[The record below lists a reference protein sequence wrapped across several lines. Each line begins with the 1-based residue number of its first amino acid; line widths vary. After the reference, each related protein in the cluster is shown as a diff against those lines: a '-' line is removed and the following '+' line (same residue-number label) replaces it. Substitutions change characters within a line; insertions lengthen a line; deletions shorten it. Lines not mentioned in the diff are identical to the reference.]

1 MTARSRSCWI
11 PRTGSP
17 IGIMK
22 KSVTILFALLL
33 SLIPKVAYSQLIAH
47 HGVVSGA
54 YDFWVY
60 VPQERAANDTTKL
73 PLVLF
78 LHGKSL
84 SGNNLE
90 QVRGYGPLEALKFGR
105 NIDAIVLAPQ
115 AQGSWSPSKVMK
127 VLEWTE
133 KHYPVDVNRV
143 YVFGMSMGGYGTI
156 DFTGCYPDK
165 VAAAIAMC
173 GGGTIK
179 NYSGLNKVPLW
190 IIHGTSDSA
199 VSYKE
204 SQKVVDA
211 MKASGPTDML
221 RFDLMPD
228 VNHSR
233 LGRVFY
239 MSEPYEWLLKHSLAD
254 SVRTVDRSVEITKEG
269 MANAYRSMPGRRTLK
284 VIEYKGSKPQQKT
297 QQTEVK
303 AEAPVNTRA
312 AEPAEAKVATPTNQ
326 TAEPVEAKTA
336 SPDSFYIVKA
346 GDTLAKIA
354 KKTGTTID
362 SLCEK
367 NNITRRTI
375 LRIGMRLN
383 L

>member
-1 MTARSRSCWI
+1 
-11 PRTGSP
+11 
-17 IGIMK
+17 MK
-22 KSVTILFALLL
+22 GSVTIFIALLL
-33 SLIPKVAYSQLIAH
+33 SIIPRTAYSQLISH
-47 HGVVSGA
+47 HGVVPGG

-60 VPQERAANDTTKL
+60 VPQERAARDTVKL
-73 PLVLF
+73 PLVVF

-105 NIDAIVLAPQ
+105 KIDALILAPQ
-115 AQGSWSPSKVMK
+115 AQAGWSPSRVMK
-127 VLEWTE
+127 VLDWTE
-133 KHYPVDVNRV
+133 KHYPVDTSRV

-156 DFTGCYPDK
+156 DFVGTYPEK

-179 NYSGLNKVPLW
+179 DYSGLNKVPLW
-190 IIHGTSDSA
+190 IIHGTSDSS

-211 MKASGPTDML
+211 MKASGPADLL
-221 RFDLMPD
+221 RFDLHEG

-239 MSEPYEWLLKHSLAD
+239 MSEPYEWFLKHSLSD
-254 SVRTVDRSVEITKEG
+254 SVRSVDRTIEITKEG

-284 VIEYKGSKPQQKT
+284 VVEYRKPAPRQAQRPEKT
-297 QQTEVK
+297 SDAANEPDEAVVP
-303 AEAPVNTRA
+303 AEAPSV
-312 AEPAEAKVATPTNQ
+312 
-326 TAEPVEAKTA
+326 
-336 SPDSFYIVKA
+336 YIVKE
-346 GDTLAKIA
+346 GDTLSKIA
-354 KKTGTTID
+354 KKTGTTVD
-362 SLCEK
+362 ALCEK

-375 LRIGMRLN
+375 LRIGRRLV

>member
-1 MTARSRSCWI
+1 MKRFLPIFLASFLI
-11 PRTGSP
+11 MMPRTAS
-17 IGIMK
+17 
-22 KSVTILFALLL
+22 
-33 SLIPKVAYSQLIAH
+33 SQLISH

-60 VPQERAANDTTKL
+60 VPQDRAADDTTRL

-105 NIDAIVLAPQ
+105 KIDAIVLAPQ
-115 AQGSWSPSKVMK
+115 AQGGWSPSRVMK
-127 VLEWTE
+127 VLDWTE
-133 KHYPVDVNRV
+133 QHYPVDTNRI
-143 YVFGMSMGGYGTI
+143 YVFGMSMGGCGTI
-156 DFTGCYPDK
+156 DFVGTYPDK

-179 NYSGLNKVPLW
+179 NYSGLNRVPLW
-190 IIHGTSDSA
+190 IIHGTSDSS

-211 MKASGPTDML
+211 MKASGPTDLL
-221 RFDLMPD
+221 RFDLHEG

-239 MSEPYEWLLKHSLAD
+239 MSEPYDWFLKHSIAD
-254 SVRTVDRSVEITKEG
+254 SVRTVDRTIEITKEG
-269 MANAYRSMPGRRTLK
+269 MANAYRSMPGRRNLK
-284 VIEYKGSKPQQKT
+284 VVEYKKPALRQAQRPASAT
-297 QQTEVK
+297 AA
-303 AEAPVNTRA
+303 AESAATA
-312 AEPAEAKVATPTNQ
+312 AEPAKAHAAVPEL
-326 TAEPVEAKTA
+326 VEAPVKGTA
-336 SPDSFYIVKA
+336 ATDSIYIVKP

-354 KKTGTTID
+354 KKTGTTVD

-375 LRIGMRLN
+375 LHIGHRLV

>member
-1 MTARSRSCWI
+1 
-11 PRTGSP
+11 
-17 IGIMK
+17 MK
-22 KSVTILFALLL
+22 KSVSFVLVLLFMAL
-33 SLIPKVAYSQLIAH
+33 PRAAWSQLISH

-60 VPQERAANDTTKL
+60 VPQERAAKDTTKL

-105 NIDAIVLAPQ
+105 QIDALVLAPQ
-115 AQGSWSPSKVMK
+115 SQGGWSPSKVLK

-133 KHYPVDVNRV
+133 KHYPVDTNRI

-179 NYSGLNKVPLW
+179 NYSGLNRVPLW
-190 IIHGTSDSA
+190 IIHGTADSA

-211 MKASGPTDML
+211 MKASGPTDLL
-221 RFDLMPD
+221 RFDLHD
-228 VNHSR
+228 GVNHSR

-239 MSEPYEWLLKHSLAD
+239 MSEPYEWFLKHSLAD
-254 SVRTVDRSVEITKEG
+254 SVRTVDRTVEITKEG

-284 VIEYKGSKPQQKT
+284 VVEYKAFRKPKEQVQSKQSQPKDT
-297 QQTEVK
+297 VPVPVTEPK
-303 AEAPVNTRA
+303 DTD
-312 AEPAEAKVATPTNQ
+312 
-326 TAEPVEAKTA
+326 AEPVEAPA
-336 SPDSFYIVKA
+336 NPENIYIVRA

-354 KKTGTTID
+354 KKTGTTVD

-375 LRIGMRLN
+375 LRIGMRLA

>member
-1 MTARSRSCWI
+1 
-11 PRTGSP
+11 
-17 IGIMK
+17 MK
-22 KSVTILFALLL
+22 KSVTILFMLLL
-33 SLIPKVAYSQLIAH
+33 SFLPKPAYSQLISH
-47 HGVVSGA
+47 HGVVKGA

-60 VPQERAANDTTKL
+60 VPQERAAKDTTKL

-84 SGNNLE
+84 SGNDLE

-105 NIDAIVLAPQ
+105 KIDALVLAPQ
-115 AQGSWSPSKVMK
+115 AQGGWSPSKILK

-190 IIHGTSDSA
+190 IIHGTADSA

-211 MKASGPTDML
+211 MKASGPTDLL

-239 MSEPYEWLLKHSLAD
+239 MSEPYEWLFKHSLAD
-254 SVRTVDRSVEITKEG
+254 SVRTVDRSVQITKEG

-284 VIEYKGSKPQQKT
+284 VVEYKGSKPQQKV
-297 QQTEVK
+297 ERPK
-303 AEAPVNTRA
+303 AEAAAQYGTAAAGAANPV
-312 AEPAEAKVATPTNQ
+312 
-326 TAEPVEAKTA
+326 AEPVEAKAANPTTA
-336 SPDSFYIVKA
+336 VAEPVESNTATDSVYIVKA

>member
-1 MTARSRSCWI
+1 MKRFLPIFLASFLLMM
-11 PRTGSP
+11 PRTAS
-17 IGIMK
+17 
-22 KSVTILFALLL
+22 
-33 SLIPKVAYSQLIAH
+33 SQLISH
-47 HGVVSGA
+47 HGVVPGA

-60 VPQERAANDTTKL
+60 VPQDRAADDTTRL

-105 NIDAIVLAPQ
+105 KIDAIVLAPQ
-115 AQGSWSPSKVMK
+115 AQGGWSPSRVMK
-127 VLEWTE
+127 VLDWTE
-133 KHYPVDVNRV
+133 QHYPVDTNRI

-156 DFTGCYPDK
+156 DFVGTYPDK

-190 IIHGTSDSA
+190 IIHGTSDSS

-211 MKASGPTDML
+211 MKASGPTDLL
-221 RFDLMPD
+221 RFDLHEG

-239 MSEPYEWLLKHSLAD
+239 MSEPYDWFLKHSIAD
-254 SVRTVDRSVEITKEG
+254 SVRTVDRTIEITKEG
-269 MANAYRSMPGRRTLK
+269 MANAYRSMPGRRNLK
-284 VIEYKGSKPQQKT
+284 VVEYKKADNSKAT
-297 QQTEVK
+297 TTVTERRPELV
-303 AEAPVNTRA
+303 EG
-312 AEPAEAKVATPTNQ
+312 
-326 TAEPVEAKTA
+326 PVEGTVA
-336 SPDSFYIVKA
+336 SDSIYIVKP

-354 KKTGTTID
+354 KKTGTTVD

-367 NNITRRTI
+367 NHITRRTTLHI
-375 LRIGMRLN
+375 RHRLV

>member
-1 MTARSRSCWI
+1 MKRVL
-11 PRTGSP
+11 P
-17 IGIMK
+17 IFLA
-22 KSVTILFALLL
+22 SVLLL
-33 SLIPKVAYSQLIAH
+33 LPWTASSQLISH
-47 HGVVSGA
+47 HGVVPGS

-60 VPQERAANDTTKL
+60 VPQERAARDTSRL

-90 QVRGYGPLEALKFGR
+90 QVRGYGPLEALKFGLD
-105 NIDAIVLAPQ
+105 IDAIVLAPQ
-115 AQGSWSPSKVMK
+115 AQGGWSPSRVMK
-127 VLEWTE
+127 VLDWTE
-133 KHYPVDVNRV
+133 QHYPVDTNRV

-156 DFTGCYPDK
+156 DFVGTYPDK

-179 NYSGLNKVPLW
+179 NFSGLNKVPLW
-190 IIHGTSDSA
+190 IIHGTSDSS

-211 MKASGPTDML
+211 MKASGPVDLL
-221 RFDLMPD
+221 RFDLHD
-228 VNHSR
+228 GVNHSR

-239 MSEPYEWLLKHSLAD
+239 MSEPYDWFMKHSIAD
-254 SVRTVDRSVEITKEG
+254 SLRTVDRTIEITKEG
-269 MANAYRSMPGRRTLK
+269 MANAYRSMPGRRNLK
-284 VIEYKGSKPQQKT
+284 VVEFKKPALRQAQRPVPA
-297 QQTEVK
+297 TEAAEPVK
-303 AEAPVNTRA
+303 AKTTA
-312 AEPAEAKVATPTNQ
+312 AEPAKAT
-326 TAEPVEAKTA
+326 TAVNEPVEGTA
-336 SPDSFYIVKA
+336 ASDGIYIVKP

-354 KKTGTTID
+354 KKTGTTVD

-375 LRIGMRLN
+375 LHIGYRLV

>member
-1 MTARSRSCWI
+1 
-11 PRTGSP
+11 
-17 IGIMK
+17 MK
-22 KSVTILFALLL
+22 GSVTIFIALLL
-33 SLIPKVAYSQLIAH
+33 SIIPRTAYSQLISH
-47 HGVVSGA
+47 HGVVPGG

-60 VPQERAANDTTKL
+60 VPQERAAKDTVKL
-73 PLVLF
+73 PLVVF

-105 NIDAIVLAPQ
+105 KIDALILAPQ
-115 AQGSWSPSKVMK
+115 AQAGWSPSRVMK
-127 VLEWTE
+127 VLDWTE
-133 KHYPVDVNRV
+133 KHYPVDTSRV

-156 DFTGCYPDK
+156 DFVGTYPEK

-179 NYSGLNKVPLW
+179 DYSGLNKVPLW
-190 IIHGTSDSA
+190 IIHGTSDSS

-211 MKASGPTDML
+211 MKASGPADLL
-221 RFDLMPD
+221 RFDLHEG

-239 MSEPYEWLLKHSLAD
+239 MSEPYEWFLKHSLSD
-254 SVRTVDRSVEITKEG
+254 SVRAVDRTIEITKEG

-284 VIEYKGSKPQQKT
+284 VVEYRKPALRQAQRPEKT
-297 QQTEVK
+297 SNAANEPV
-303 AEAPVNTRA
+303 EAKSTV
-312 AEPAEAKVATPTNQ
+312 AEPAEAPSV
-326 TAEPVEAKTA
+326 
-336 SPDSFYIVKA
+336 YIVKE
-346 GDTLAKIA
+346 GDTLSKIA
-354 KKTGTTID
+354 KKTGTTVD
-362 SLCEK
+362 ALCEK

-375 LRIGMRLN
+375 LRIGRRLV

>member
-1 MTARSRSCWI
+1 MKRSF
-11 PRTGSP
+11 
-17 IGIMK
+17 
-22 KSVTILFALLL
+22 TIFIVLLTLL
-33 SLIPKVAYSQLIAH
+33 SPKMAYSQLIAH
-47 HGVVSGA
+47 HGVVSGG

-60 VPQERAANDTTKL
+60 VPQDRAAKDTTKL

-105 NIDAIVLAPQ
+105 QIDALVLAPQ
-115 AQGSWSPSKVMK
+115 AQAGWSPSRVKK
-127 VLEWTE
+127 VLDWTE
-133 KHYPVDVNRV
+133 KHYPVDTSRI

-156 DFTGCYPDK
+156 DFTGTYPDK

-211 MKASGPTDML
+211 MKASGPTDLL
-221 RFDLMPD
+221 RFDLMPG

-239 MSEPYEWLLKHSLAD
+239 MSEPYEWLFKHSLAD
-254 SVRTVDRSVEITKEG
+254 SLRKVDTTVVITDSG
-269 MANAYRSMPGRRTLK
+269 MANAYRSMPGRKTLK
-284 VIEYKGSKPQQKT
+284 VVEYKGTSALRQSQRP
-297 QQTEVK
+297 
-303 AEAPVNTRA
+303 
-312 AEPAEAKVATPTNQ
+312 EAKPDNVEMKSENPV
-326 TAEPVEAKTA
+326 AEPVEAQTEK
-336 SPDSFYIVKA
+336 DSIYIVKE
-346 GDTLAKIA
+346 GDTLSRIA
-354 KKTGTTID
+354 KKNGTTID

-375 LRIGMRLN
+375 LKIGMRLK

>member
-1 MTARSRSCWI
+1 
-11 PRTGSP
+11 
-17 IGIMK
+17 MK
-22 KSVTILFALLL
+22 GSVTIFIALLL
-33 SLIPKVAYSQLIAH
+33 SIIPRTAYSQLISH
-47 HGVVSGA
+47 HGVVPGG

-60 VPQERAANDTTKL
+60 VPQERAARDTVKL
-73 PLVLF
+73 PLVVF

-105 NIDAIVLAPQ
+105 KIDALILAPQ
-115 AQGSWSPSKVMK
+115 AQAGWNPSRVMK
-127 VLEWTE
+127 VLDWTE
-133 KHYPVDVNRV
+133 KHYPVDTSRV

-156 DFTGCYPDK
+156 DFVGTYPEK

-179 NYSGLNKVPLW
+179 DYSGLNKVPLW
-190 IIHGTSDSA
+190 IIHGTSDSS

-211 MKASGPTDML
+211 MKASGPADLL
-221 RFDLMPD
+221 RFDLHEG

-239 MSEPYEWLLKHSLAD
+239 MSEPYEWFLKHSLSD
-254 SVRTVDRSVEITKEG
+254 SVRTLDRTIEITKEG

-284 VIEYKGSKPQQKT
+284 VVEYRKP
-297 QQTEVK
+297 
-303 AEAPVNTRA
+303 APRQAQRPENTSDA
-312 AEPAEAKVATPTNQ
+312 ANEPAEAPSV
-326 TAEPVEAKTA
+326 
-336 SPDSFYIVKA
+336 YIVKE
-346 GDTLAKIA
+346 GDTLSKIA
-354 KKTGTTID
+354 KKTGTTVD
-362 SLCEK
+362 ALCEK

-375 LRIGMRLN
+375 LRIGRRLV

>member
-1 MTARSRSCWI
+1 
-11 PRTGSP
+11 
-17 IGIMK
+17 MK
-22 KSVTILFALLL
+22 KSVSFVLVLLFMAL
-33 SLIPKVAYSQLIAH
+33 PRAAWSQLISH

-60 VPQERAANDTTKL
+60 VPQEGAAKDTTKL

-105 NIDAIVLAPQ
+105 QIDALVLAPQ
-115 AQGSWSPSKVMK
+115 SQGGWSPSKVLK

-133 KHYPVDVNRV
+133 KHYPVDTNRI

-179 NYSGLNKVPLW
+179 NYSGLNRVPLW
-190 IIHGTSDSA
+190 IIHGTADSA

-211 MKASGPTDML
+211 MKASGPTDLL
-221 RFDLMPD
+221 RFDLHD
-228 VNHSR
+228 GVNHSR

-254 SVRTVDRSVEITKEG
+254 SVRTVDRTVEITKEG

-284 VIEYKGSKPQQKT
+284 VVEYKASRKPKEQVQSKQSQPKDT
-297 QQTEVK
+297 VPVPVTEPKDTV
-303 AEAPVNTRA
+303 
-312 AEPAEAKVATPTNQ
+312 
-326 TAEPVEAKTA
+326 AEPVEAPA
-336 SPDSFYIVKA
+336 NPENIYIVRA

-354 KKTGTTID
+354 KNTGTTVD

-375 LRIGMRLN
+375 LRIGMRLA

>member
-1 MTARSRSCWI
+1 
-11 PRTGSP
+11 
-17 IGIMK
+17 MK
-22 KSVTILFALLL
+22 ECVTIFIALLL
-33 SLIPKVAYSQLIAH
+33 SIIPRTAYSQLISH
-47 HGVVSGA
+47 HGVVPGG

-60 VPQERAANDTTKL
+60 VPQERAAKDTVKL
-73 PLVLF
+73 PLVVF

-105 NIDAIVLAPQ
+105 KIDALILAPQ
-115 AQGSWSPSKVMK
+115 AQAGWSPSRVMK
-127 VLEWTE
+127 VLDWTE
-133 KHYPVDVNRV
+133 KHYPVDTSRV

-156 DFTGCYPDK
+156 DFVGTYPEK

-179 NYSGLNKVPLW
+179 DYSGLNKVPLW
-190 IIHGTSDSA
+190 IIHGTSDSS

-211 MKASGPTDML
+211 MKASGPADLL
-221 RFDLMPD
+221 RFDLHEG

-239 MSEPYEWLLKHSLAD
+239 MSEPYEWFLKHSLSD
-254 SVRTVDRSVEITKEG
+254 SVRSVDRTIEITKEG

-284 VIEYKGSKPQQKT
+284 VVEYRKPAPRQAQRPEKT
-297 QQTEVK
+297 SDAANEP
-303 AEAPVNTRA
+303 AEAKSTV
-312 AEPAEAKVATPTNQ
+312 AEPAEAPSV
-326 TAEPVEAKTA
+326 
-336 SPDSFYIVKA
+336 YIVKE
-346 GDTLAKIA
+346 GDTLSKIA
-354 KKTGTTID
+354 KKTGTTVD
-362 SLCEK
+362 ALCEK

-375 LRIGMRLN
+375 LRIGRRLV

>member
-1 MTARSRSCWI
+1 MA
-11 PRTGSP
+11 
-17 IGIMK
+17 MK
-22 KSVTILFALLL
+22 RSVTIFLAFLLFLVPREAF
-33 SLIPKVAYSQLIAH
+33 SQLISH
-47 HGVVSGA
+47 HGVVSGG

-60 VPQERAANDTTKL
+60 VPQERAAKDTTKL

-105 NIDAIVLAPQ
+105 KIDALVLAPQ
-115 AQGSWSPSKVMK
+115 AQGGWSPSKIMK

-133 KHYPVDVNRV
+133 KHYPVDTDRI

-156 DFTGCYPDK
+156 DFTGCYSDK

-190 IIHGTSDSA
+190 IIHGTADSA

-211 MKASGPTDML
+211 MKASGPTDLL
-221 RFDLMPD
+221 RFDLHD
-228 VNHSR
+228 GVNHSR

-239 MSEPYEWLLKHSLAD
+239 MSEPYEWFLKHSLAD
-254 SVRTVDRSVEITKEG
+254 SVRTVDRTIEITKEG
-269 MANAYRSMPGRRTLK
+269 MANAYRSMPGRRNLK
-284 VIEYKGSKPQQKT
+284 VVEYKGSGKPKEQVQSRQSQPKDT
-297 QQTEVK
+297 VK
-303 AEAPVNTRA
+303 EPVPEPKDTVNKAKNT
-312 AEPAEAKVATPTNQ
+312 V
-326 TAEPVEAKTA
+326 AEPVEAPA
-336 SPDSFYIVKA
+336 NPENIYIVRA

-354 KKTGTTID
+354 RKTGTTIE

>member
-1 MTARSRSCWI
+1 MN
-11 PRTGSP
+11 
-17 IGIMK
+17 
-22 KSVTILFALLL
+22 KSVTIILVLLFM
-33 SLIPKVAYSQLIAH
+33 SLPRVAYSQLISH
-47 HGVVSGA
+47 HGVVSGG

-60 VPQERAANDTTKL
+60 VPQERAAKDTTKL

-105 NIDAIVLAPQ
+105 QIDALVLAPQ
-115 AQGSWSPSKVMK
+115 AQGGWSPSRVLK

-133 KHYPVDVNRV
+133 KHYPVDTNRI

-179 NYSGLNKVPLW
+179 NYSGLNRVPLW
-190 IIHGTSDSA
+190 IIHGTADSA

-211 MKASGPTDML
+211 MKASGPTDLL
-221 RFDLMPD
+221 RFDLHD
-228 VNHSR
+228 GVNHSR

-239 MSEPYEWLLKHSLAD
+239 MSEPYEWFLKHSLAD
-254 SVRTVDRSVEITKEG
+254 SVRTVDRTIEITKEG
-269 MANAYRSMPGRRTLK
+269 MANAYRSMPGRRNLK
-284 VIEYKGSKPQQKT
+284 VVEYKGSRKPKEQVQSKQSQPKDTAQVPVSVPKDTVTKTKGTVAEQKGT
-297 QQTEVK
+297 V
-303 AEAPVNTRA
+303 AET
-312 AEPAEAKVATPTNQ
+312 
-326 TAEPVEAKTA
+326 VEAQA
-336 SPDSFYIVKA
+336 NSENIYIVRA

-354 KKTGTTID
+354 KKTGTTVD

-375 LRIGMRLN
+375 LRIGMRLA

>member
-1 MTARSRSCWI
+1 
-11 PRTGSP
+11 
-17 IGIMK
+17 MK
-22 KSVTILFALLL
+22 GCVTIFIALLL
-33 SLIPKVAYSQLIAH
+33 SIIPRTAYSQLISH
-47 HGVVSGA
+47 HGVVSGG

-60 VPQERAANDTTKL
+60 VPQERAARDTAKL
-73 PLVLF
+73 PLVVF

-105 NIDAIVLAPQ
+105 KIDALILAPQ
-115 AQGSWSPSKVMK
+115 AQAGWSPSRVMK
-127 VLEWTE
+127 VLDWTE
-133 KHYPVDVNRV
+133 KHYPVDTSRV

-156 DFTGCYPDK
+156 DFVGTYPKK

-179 NYSGLNKVPLW
+179 DYSGLNKVPLW
-190 IIHGTSDSA
+190 IIHGTSDSS

-211 MKASGPTDML
+211 MKASGPADLL
-221 RFDLMPD
+221 RFDLHEG

-239 MSEPYEWLLKHSLAD
+239 MSEPYEWFLKHSLSD
-254 SVRTVDRSVEITKEG
+254 SVRAVDRTIEITKEG

-284 VIEYKGSKPQQKT
+284 VVEYRKPAPRQAQRPEKT
-297 QQTEVK
+297 SDAANEP
-303 AEAPVNTRA
+303 AEAKSTV
-312 AEPAEAKVATPTNQ
+312 AEPAEAPSV
-326 TAEPVEAKTA
+326 
-336 SPDSFYIVKA
+336 YIVKE
-346 GDTLAKIA
+346 GDTLSKIA
-354 KKTGTTID
+354 KKTGTTVD
-362 SLCEK
+362 ALCEK

-375 LRIGMRLN
+375 LRIGRRLV

>member
-1 MTARSRSCWI
+1 
-11 PRTGSP
+11 
-17 IGIMK
+17 MK
-22 KSVTILFALLL
+22 GCVTIFIALLL
-33 SLIPKVAYSQLIAH
+33 SIIPRTAYSQLISH
-47 HGVVSGA
+47 HGVVPGG

-60 VPQERAANDTTKL
+60 VPQERAARDTVKL
-73 PLVLF
+73 PLVVF

-105 NIDAIVLAPQ
+105 KIDALILAPQ
-115 AQGSWSPSKVMK
+115 AQAGWSPSRVMK
-127 VLEWTE
+127 VLDWTE
-133 KHYPVDVNRV
+133 KHYPVDTSRV

-156 DFTGCYPDK
+156 DFVGTYPEK

-179 NYSGLNKVPLW
+179 DYSGLNKVPLW
-190 IIHGTSDSA
+190 IIHGTSDSS

-211 MKASGPTDML
+211 MKASGPADLL
-221 RFDLMPD
+221 RFDLHEG

-239 MSEPYEWLLKHSLAD
+239 MSEPYEWFLKHSLSD
-254 SVRTVDRSVEITKEG
+254 SVRAVDRTIEITKEG

-284 VIEYKGSKPQQKT
+284 VVEYRKPATRQAQRPEKT
-297 QQTEVK
+297 SD
-303 AEAPVNTRA
+303 A
-312 AEPAEAKVATPTNQ
+312 ANEPAEAPSV
-326 TAEPVEAKTA
+326 
-336 SPDSFYIVKA
+336 YIVKE
-346 GDTLAKIA
+346 GDTLSKIA
-354 KKTGTTID
+354 KKTGTTVD
-362 SLCEK
+362 ALCEK

-375 LRIGMRLN
+375 LRIGRRLV

>member
-1 MTARSRSCWI
+1 MSL
-11 PRTGSP
+11 PR
-17 IGIMK
+17 
-22 KSVTILFALLL
+22 
-33 SLIPKVAYSQLIAH
+33 VAYSQLISH
-47 HGVVSGA
+47 HGVVSGG

-60 VPQERAANDTTKL
+60 VPRERAAKDTTKL

-105 NIDAIVLAPQ
+105 QIDALDLAPQ
-115 AQGSWSPSKVMK
+115 AQGGWSPSRVLK

-133 KHYPVDVNRV
+133 KHYPVDTNRI

-179 NYSGLNKVPLW
+179 NYSGLNRVPLW
-190 IIHGTSDSA
+190 IIHGTADSA

-211 MKASGPTDML
+211 MKASGPTDLL
-221 RFDLMPD
+221 RFDLHD
-228 VNHSR
+228 GVNHSR

-239 MSEPYEWLLKHSLAD
+239 MSEPYEWFLKHSLAD
-254 SVRTVDRSVEITKEG
+254 SVRTVDRTIEITKEG
-269 MANAYRSMPGRRTLK
+269 MANAYRSMPGRRNLK
-284 VIEYKGSKPQQKT
+284 VVEYKASRQTQKPKEEPKK
-297 QQTEVK
+297 QTEAAQPKQIQPKDTVETPV
-303 AEAPVNTRA
+303 AET
-312 AEPAEAKVATPTNQ
+312 
-326 TAEPVEAKTA
+326 VEAQANTENI
-336 SPDSFYIVKA
+336 YIVRA

-354 KKTGTTID
+354 KKTGTTVD

-375 LRIGMRLN
+375 LRIGMRLA

>member
-1 MTARSRSCWI
+1 
-11 PRTGSP
+11 
-17 IGIMK
+17 MK
-22 KSVTILFALLL
+22 GCVTIFIALLL
-33 SLIPKVAYSQLIAH
+33 SIIPRTAYSQLISH
-47 HGVVSGA
+47 HGVVPGG

-60 VPQERAANDTTKL
+60 VPQERAARDTVKL
-73 PLVLF
+73 PLVVF

-105 NIDAIVLAPQ
+105 KIDALILAPQ
-115 AQGSWSPSKVMK
+115 AQAGWSPSRVMK
-127 VLEWTE
+127 VLDWTE
-133 KHYPVDVNRV
+133 KHYPVDTSRV

-156 DFTGCYPDK
+156 DFVGTYPEK

-179 NYSGLNKVPLW
+179 DYSGLNKVPLW
-190 IIHGTSDSA
+190 IIHGTSDSS

-211 MKASGPTDML
+211 MKASGPADLL
-221 RFDLMPD
+221 RFDLHEG

-239 MSEPYEWLLKHSLAD
+239 MSEPYEWFLKHSLSD
-254 SVRTVDRSVEITKEG
+254 SVRTLDRTIEITKEG
-269 MANAYRSMPGRRTLK
+269 MAYAYRSMPGRRTLK
-284 VIEYKGSKPQQKT
+284 VVEYRKPAPRQAQRPEKT
-297 QQTEVK
+297 SD
-303 AEAPVNTRA
+303 A
-312 AEPAEAKVATPTNQ
+312 ANEPAEAVVP
-326 TAEPVEAKTA
+326 AEAPSV
-336 SPDSFYIVKA
+336 YIVKE
-346 GDTLAKIA
+346 GDTLSKIA
-354 KKTGTTID
+354 KKTGTTVD
-362 SLCEK
+362 ALCEK

-375 LRIGMRLN
+375 LRIGRRLV

>member
-1 MTARSRSCWI
+1 
-11 PRTGSP
+11 
-17 IGIMK
+17 MK
-22 KSVTILFALLL
+22 GCVTIFIALLL
-33 SLIPKVAYSQLIAH
+33 SIIPRTAYSQLISH
-47 HGVVSGA
+47 HGVVPGG

-60 VPQERAANDTTKL
+60 VPQERAAKDTVKL
-73 PLVLF
+73 PLVVF

-105 NIDAIVLAPQ
+105 KIDALILAPQ
-115 AQGSWSPSKVMK
+115 AQAGWSPSRVMK
-127 VLEWTE
+127 VLDWTE
-133 KHYPVDVNRV
+133 KHYPVDTSRV

-156 DFTGCYPDK
+156 DFVGTYPEK

-179 NYSGLNKVPLW
+179 DYSGLNRVPLW
-190 IIHGTSDSA
+190 IIHGTSDSS

-211 MKASGPTDML
+211 MKASGPADLL
-221 RFDLMPD
+221 RFDLHEG

-239 MSEPYEWLLKHSLAD
+239 MSEPYEWFLKHSLSD
-254 SVRTVDRSVEITKEG
+254 SVRAVDRTIEITKEG

-284 VIEYKGSKPQQKT
+284 VVEYRKPASRQAQRPEKT
-297 QQTEVK
+297 SDAANEP
-303 AEAPVNTRA
+303 AEAKSTV
-312 AEPAEAKVATPTNQ
+312 AEPAEAPSV
-326 TAEPVEAKTA
+326 
-336 SPDSFYIVKA
+336 YIVKE
-346 GDTLAKIA
+346 GDTLGKIA
-354 KKTGTTID
+354 KKTGTTVD
-362 SLCEK
+362 ALCEK

-375 LRIGMRLN
+375 LRIGRRLV